1 VGRDHRVIV
10 DQAVYRD
17 GVRNECGDLSDE
29 LTALRND
36 SSPDTDFLWVG
47 LKDPTPEEFALV
59 STELSLHPLAVE
71 DVLSPDQRAKV
82 ETYDGTL
89 LAVVKTLRYVE
100 ATSDIETGQVV
111 AIIGDQFVLTLRHG
125 DAAPLHD
132 VRRRLENDDQGLLRE
147 GPMSVLHGLV
157 DRVVDTYQEID
168 EEVAADLVN
177 IELDVFG
184 GANRTHSTTIYRLKR
199 EVLEFRRAALPLR
212 APLQL
217 LTDRHGPVSSK
228 ELRLHFR
235 DVADHLAEVLLN
247 IESYD
252 ALLTD
257 ILSAHLSRIG
267 LQQNADMRKISSWAA
282 MITVPTLIAG
292 IYGMNFDH
300 MPELHWLLGY
310 PLALGLMATAVL
322 VLGRAFRRSGW
333 L

>member
-1 VGRDHRVIV
+1 MIT
-10 DQAVYRD
+10 DQAVYRGGD
-17 GVRNECGDLSDE
+17 RQECGDLSDE
-29 LTALRND
+29 LASLRVD
-36 SSPDTDFLWVG
+36 GAPDTDFLWVG
-47 LKDPTPEEFALV
+47 LKDPTEQEFALV
-59 STELSLHPLAVE
+59 SAELSLHPLAVE
-71 DVLSPDQRAKV
+71 DVLSADQRAKV
-82 ETYDGTL
+82 ETYDDTL

-111 AIIGDQFVLTLRHG
+111 AIIGEHFVVTLRHG

-132 VRRRLENDDQGLLRE
+132 VRRRLEHHDRGLLRE
-147 GPMSVLHGLV
+147 GPLSVLHGLI
-157 DRVVDTYQEID
+157 DKVVDTYQEID

-212 APLQL
+212 APLTL
-217 LTDRHGPVSSK
+217 LTERSGPVRSK

-235 DVADHLAEVLLN
+235 DVSDHLAQVLLN
-247 IESYD
+247 IDSYD
-252 ALLTD
+252 ALLSD

-267 LQQNADMRKISSWAA
+267 VQQNSDMRKISAWAA

-310 PLALGLMATAVL
+310 PLALTLMTVAVL
-322 VLGRAFRRSGW
+322 TLWRAFHRSGW